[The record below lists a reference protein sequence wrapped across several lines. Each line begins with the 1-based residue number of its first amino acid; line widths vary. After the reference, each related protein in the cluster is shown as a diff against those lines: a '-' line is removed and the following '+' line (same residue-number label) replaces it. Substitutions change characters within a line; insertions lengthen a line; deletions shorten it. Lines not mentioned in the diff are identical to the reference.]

1 MTDFALDTNT
11 LSYFMRGEGRV
22 AQRMLATSPQK
33 VALPAIVAFEIRYG
47 LRKAARAAQLA
58 AFESMVQACVVLSF
72 DEEAADHAADI
83 RLALES
89 AGTPIGPHDLL
100 IAATARR
107 HRRTLVTRN
116 TREFA
121 RVPGLALDDW
131 Y

>member
-1 MTDFALDTNT
+1 VTDFALDTNT

-22 AQRMLATSPQK
+22 ANRLLGTSPQH
-33 VALPAIVAFEIRYG
+33 VGIPAIVAFEIRYG
-47 LRKAARAAQLA
+47 LRKTARLAQLA
-58 AFESMVQACVVLSF
+58 SFETMLQACMALDF
-72 DEEAADHAADI
+72 DAQAAEHAADI

-116 TREFA
+116 TRELS
-121 RVPGLALDDW
+121 RVPGLALEDW

>member
-11 LSYFMRGEGRV
+11 LSYFLRGDV
-22 AQRMLATSPQK
+22 
-33 VALPAIVAFEIRYG
+33 
-47 LRKAARAAQLA
+47 
-58 AFESMVQACVVLSF
+58 
-72 DEEAADHAADI
+72 
-83 RLALES
+83 
-89 AGTPIGPHDLL
+89 L

-121 RVPGLALDDW
+121 RVAGLALDDW

>member
-11 LSYFMRGEGRV
+11 LSYFLRGQGRV
-22 AQRMLATSPQK
+22 AHRLLATSPQQ
-33 VALPAIVAFEIRYG
+33 VALPAIVVFEIRYG
-47 LRKAARAAQLA
+47 MRKAARTSQLT
-58 AFESMVQACVVLSF
+58 AFESMLESCVVLGF
-72 DEEAADHAADI
+72 DGEAADHAADI

-89 AGTPIGPHDLL
+89 AGTPIGPHDVL

-121 RVPGLALDDW
+121 RVAGLALDDW